1 MFVGEESN
9 RSWKSTIIQGLNDLT
24 RPYFWAPIVIL
35 MVLILISGSTWE
47 SVFWIAVRASTI
59 AIVVFSLARAF
70 DPRSFLKWL
79 RKRGYWGPAYA
90 FRLVFL
96 SNRKDSNT

>member
-1 MFVGEESN
+1 M
-9 RSWKSTIIQGLNDLT
+9 T

-35 MVLILISGSTWE
+35 MVLILVSGSSLE
-47 SVFWIAVRASTI
+47 SVFWIAVRATTL
-59 AIVVFSLARAF
+59 AMVFFSLARAF

-96 SNRKDSNT
+96 SNRKESST